1 MKQTIIIRDPEPEPD
16 PAPDPKVGTAVKQG
30 VAVNAEKIGALKC
43 MVSLGCALTA
53 DGLQWLIPPLWFVWD
68 GAMVLALFLIWGWRW
83 EIAIAVIPE
92 AIPGVDLFPTWTVF
106 VGYLIAV
113 RRGKGVK
120 AEGR

>member
-1 MKQTIIIRDPEPEPD
+1 MKQTIIIRDPDSEPD
-16 PAPDPKVGTAVKQG
+16 PTPDPKVETAVGLEKEQG
-30 VAVNAEKIGALKC
+30 VGVKAGRVGALKC
-43 MVSLGCALTA
+43 MVSLGCALTV

-113 RRGKGVK
+113 RRKK
-120 AEGR
+120 